1 MKEYNCNA
9 VLTRLTDIESG
20 RCQAPLGSWF
30 SSLFFLGSSRHK
42 SWPQS
47 PRHQHSGAHGNTFS
61 VFLSTKCHL
70 LKFLRPHIYLT
81 SGFLQPPQSPLPK
94 HALMW
99 KPQETWFSCSGEGI
113 LQSAW
118 GQVWENGP
126 RIALS
131 KRLVAASG
139 SVYRVLLVR
148 AGLGAFHLPFPAL
161 CPGLLSL
168 LS

>member
-9 VLTRLTDIESG
+9 ILTRLTDVESG
-20 RCQAPLGSWF
+20 WCQTPPGSWF
-30 SSLFFLGSSRHK
+30 SSFFFLGSSR
-42 SWPQS
+42 QS
-47 PRHQHSGAHGNTFS
+47 PDLRLPGISTQVLMAIPSQFFCPQNAIFWNSRDLTYTS
-61 VFLSTKCHL
+61 LVVFYS
-70 LKFLRPHIYLT
+70 
-81 SGFLQPPQSPLPK
+81 SSQSPLPK

-99 KPQETWFSCSGEGI
+99 KPQETWFSCSGEGV

-118 GQVWENGP
+118 GQVWENGL

-131 KRLVAASG
+131 KRPAAASG
-139 SVYRVLLVR
+139 SFYRVLLVR
-148 AGLGAFHLPFPAL
+148 AGLGAFHLSFPAL